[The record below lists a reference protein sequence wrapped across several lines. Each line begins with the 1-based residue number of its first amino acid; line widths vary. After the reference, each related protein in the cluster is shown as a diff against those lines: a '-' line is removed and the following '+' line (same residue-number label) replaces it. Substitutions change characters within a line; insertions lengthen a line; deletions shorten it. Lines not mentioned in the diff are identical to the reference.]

1 MADNTQIAVASIGAI
16 ATVIAALIAAH
27 IIPIPWGGGG
37 EEGSSKTLDP
47 DTLSGRY
54 SMDGNMG
61 KIMTISHSSGNT
73 YNVAQLAGD
82 WPWQGTVTLNGGRLL
97 GNCISTTSA
106 ATFVFEGTILG
117 DRSID
122 GSFKYITDANGNPAG
137 GRVDKHT
144 FIPINE

>member
-1 MADNTQIAVASIGAI
+1 MVDNTQIAVASIGAI

-27 IIPIPWGGGG
+27 IIPNPWADVDNGIGDG
-37 EEGSSKTLDP
+37 P
-47 DTLSGRY
+47 DLLSGRY

-61 KIMTISHSSGNT
+61 KVMTISHSSGNT
-73 YNVAQLAGD
+73 YNIAQLAGD

-97 GNCISTTSA
+97 GNCVSTTSA

-117 DRSID
+117 DKSID

-137 GRVDKHT
+137 GRVDRHT
-144 FIPINE
+144 FIPVNE